1 MYIRI
6 GDRVEF
12 SRVFI
17 QRDVVVFLE
26 LIGDVN
32 FLYLNEDFVKYIKF
46 GKIIVYGVLINGFIL
61 VFLGIKMLGS
71 GCVFFFQ
78 EIKFLVFL
86 YIGEVV
92 LVFVE
97 VKKLKR
103 FIVVIV
109 VLCFVIES

>member
-97 VKKLKR
+97 VKKLKW